1 MLIEMPKQF
10 SKYLGHLCNKFVV
23 DDFQKS
29 PKLVTVITQ
38 VELCRVKIS
47 YSTLKTHWH
56 LCKSRSTRTKYKVIF
71 SFLMDQNTFN
81 LDDIMTSSSMK
92 KISDQDSFWIHESR
106 NQSQN
111 KFHSIVLE
119 LFR

>member
-47 YSTLKTHWH
+47 YSTLKTVN
-56 LCKSRSTRTKYKVIF
+56 TNI
-71 SFLMDQNTFN
+71 SFPSCPEYLPPGRHRDQ
-81 LDDIMTSSSMK
+81 L
-92 KISDQDSFWIHESR
+92 
-106 NQSQN
+106 
-111 KFHSIVLE
+111 
-119 LFR
+119 